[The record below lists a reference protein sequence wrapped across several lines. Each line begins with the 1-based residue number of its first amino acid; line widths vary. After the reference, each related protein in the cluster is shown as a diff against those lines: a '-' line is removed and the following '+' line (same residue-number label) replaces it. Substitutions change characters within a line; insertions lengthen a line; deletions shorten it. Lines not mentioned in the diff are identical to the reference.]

1 MAEAARPSAVS
12 SGVATMAEEKQHPSL
27 IQRVETM
34 ASVIELLLETLEDLS
49 NKELRRFKETLSK
62 THFDRRSKNL
72 RWQLEM
78 KDMQNTVFLMVLT
91 DGQQS
96 VEKTKEVLKTMK
108 RPDLVQRLSDSSS
121 GPKKKHSVDEH
132 LSALI
137 HKVATMRAVKELL
150 METLNDLSSEEL
162 TQFRWLL
169 YFTFFQRNLPFIS
182 WSQLLKSTRT
192 DLVKMM
198 VQKMM
203 EMYGHQS
210 VEVTEEIFMDMNRT
224 DLVQRLSEISS
235 GPKEKHCVDEH
246 WPALTQ
252 EVETMASVIELL
264 LETLKDLSDEELERF
279 KVVLR
284 KTDFPR
290 RYIPWWQLEITDMQD
305 VVFLMVLTDGQQ
317 SVERTKEILKTMK
330 RTDLVQRLSDSS
342 SGPKKKHS
350 DEHRPALIQKVATI
364 AAVKNLL
371 LKTLKHLSNE
381 EIKKFN
387 EFLQS
392 IVSQKNLRD
401 ISLTFRL
408 TSDRAAMVD
417 QLVQTYG
424 QQSVELTGEVLQ
436 KMNKTDLMQMLSK
449 PSSGLKEKQSVD
461 EHQPAVSE
469 THDYRKTGPIFMK
482 LGKLSWYRPKT
493 QEKALSAE
501 VVTTPSA
508 LTVVTEAVKQILL
521 ETLKDFSN
529 EELKKFKRLLQ
540 FTFFKKSLPYF
551 PFEVL
556 NLANSANALMDLMVK
571 TCGQQSVEVTW
582 EVLMDMNR
590 TDLVERLSEISS
602 GLKEKHP
609 SKPIQKE
616 GTMTP
621 VQEKLLETL
630 KDLSDGELE
639 KFKRVL
645 QYIKM
650 EKSLPIIPRRRMEM
664 ADRVGIVELMVQTYG
679 QQSVEVTREV
689 FKKIDRRDLVERLSD
704 ISSGSKEKQHPSLIQ
719 RVETMASV
727 VELLLETLK
736 DLSDKELE
744 MFKDA
749 LRQTYFAK
757 RYILRR
763 QLDMKDMQD
772 TVFSMVLTDGQQSVE
787 KTKEVLKTMKRPDL
801 VRRLSDSS
809 SGPTKKHSVDEHLS
823 ALIHKVA
830 TMTAVKELLMETL
843 NDLSIEELQKF
854 KWLLQF
860 TFFQRNLPLTSWSQL
875 LESTQAYLVEMMAE
889 MMVEMYGHQS
899 VEVTEEIF
907 MDMNRTDLVQRLS
920 EISSGPKEK
929 HCVDEHWPALTQEV
943 ETMASVIELLLETLE
958 DLSDE
963 ELERFKVVLRETY
976 FVRRYIPWWHLEI
989 KDMQDTVFLMV
1000 RTEGQRSVEKTKEV
1014 LKTMK
1019 RTDLV
1024 QRLSDSSSGPKKK
1037 HSDEHRPA
1045 LIQKVATIAAV
1056 RYLLLKT
1063 LKHLSYEEIWK
1074 FNEFLQSIVSQKNL
1088 PDISSMFSFTS
1099 DRAETVDQLVQTYG
1113 QQSVELTRE
1122 VLQKMNKTDLMQMLS
1137 KPSSGLKEKQSV
1149 DEHQPAVSERHDY
1162 RKTGRIFMKLGKLL
1176 WYGPKTQEKAL
1187 SAEVVT
1193 TPSAL
1198 TVVTEAVKQI
1208 LLETLKDLSNEELKK
1223 FKRMLQFTFFKKS
1236 LPYIQWDVLYVADSA
1251 DKLVDYMVKTYGQQS
1266 VETTREV
1273 LMEMNR
1279 TDLVERL
1286 SETSSGLKGPSRSLE
1301 PEAGGSVMQD
1311 SSDWTKLEPEVN
1323 SPDADESPTYSL
1335 QSEAGNFECG
1345 VSGLRWVCKQKVSFK
1360 YQFCSWEEPM
1370 QRMESI
1376 QYMAAGPLIDIKVIA
1391 GKLDEVYLPHWICIH
1406 DNPTLLDKFA
1416 VLHIDDCGDVVEKV
1430 SEVTSSHVKLS
1441 EPVFS
1446 LKAVLVEV
1454 GIWKINCNV
1463 LIYKSDTA
1471 FLTLHVYVIPRDPGL
1486 EQEMDERKLSNGY
1499 KVIHKPHP
1507 EKSLRMRDRFILTA
1521 DSDDAEIIPENLKL
1535 RYESRIPNFFEVY
1548 IENPD
1553 SNFVLEL
1560 KQKDEPQPVWTR
1572 TIRKD
1577 EYQSTVGPTQVTRL
1591 LKSPH
1596 SERVAGSNPAWGP
1609 SVWSLHVLPVLAWVL
1624 SGFSGFLPESKDM
1637 QGSTLW
1643 INTGVL

>member
-727 VELLLETLK
+727 
-736 DLSDKELE
+736 
-744 MFKDA
+744 
-749 LRQTYFAK
+749 
-757 RYILRR
+757 
-763 QLDMKDMQD
+763 
-772 TVFSMVLTDGQQSVE
+772 
-787 KTKEVLKTMKRPDL
+787 
-801 VRRLSDSS
+801 
-809 SGPTKKHSVDEHLS
+809 
-823 ALIHKVA
+823 
-830 TMTAVKELLMETL
+830 
-843 NDLSIEELQKF
+843 
-854 KWLLQF
+854 
-860 TFFQRNLPLTSWSQL
+860 
-875 LESTQAYLVEMMAE
+875 
-889 MMVEMYGHQS
+889 
-899 VEVTEEIF
+899 
-907 MDMNRTDLVQRLS
+907 
-920 EISSGPKEK
+920 
-929 HCVDEHWPALTQEV
+929 
-943 ETMASVIELLLETLE
+943 IELLLETLE

-1577 EYQSTVGPTQVTRL
+1577 EYQSTVGPTQGEHFVDKHRRALIKRVNNINPILDHLQAEGVISQEDYDTICAIPITQDKMRRL
-1591 LKSPH
+1591 YSGPLKAAGRDGKDVFYEILEENESYL
-1596 SERVAGSNPAWGP
+1596 VAD
-1609 SVWSLHVLPVLAWVL
+1609 LKRK
-1624 SGFSGFLPESKDM
+1624 ES
-1637 QGSTLW
+1637 
-1643 INTGVL
+1643 